1 MLSGR
6 DTLKRMDGTL
16 KRARRDL
23 ERLDLELL
31 ASSRAV
37 TENKLRQARAI
48 DGMAR
53 IRLNAAERNEV
64 TQHLEAATNE
74 VNTLLAQRNAAI
86 EALNGQLSGAGDT
99 LDELEERRSSL
110 HDDVDA
116 AARLLAEREA
126 AVQKRLE
133 EDDAFN
139 AGLERA
145 HEAQAVAERADD
157 KAELAR
163 EDRSRKGK
171 PFEADELFMYLW
183 RRGYGT
189 SEYSAG
195 PLARLLDGWV
205 ARLCG
210 YREARANYWLLLE
223 IPKRL
228 AEHAERARE
237 TAEQALDSLQDL
249 EEQAARGGR
258 VPEARD
264 ALAEAERRQD
274 SLDEDIAAAEGRLS
288 DLQAEH
294 NRYTAGEDG
303 HLAKALRVFSATL
316 ERRGI
321 DELMRI
327 ARATMT
333 DEDDVLVD
341 ELRELRTQYAEL
353 RDELDDNR
361 SQQDKRVARIREL
374 EEVRQKFK
382 RSRYDDLHSRFD
394 KGDRIEQMIGEVIGG
409 VIQGTALWKTLR
421 RHQRYR
427 DAAGEWPDFG
437 SGGVS
442 RRHKRRKSKLRQRAP
457 SWHWPG
463 PSSRSGGGGGFNFP
477 KPKKGPGRRRRSRG
491 GFKTGGGF

>member
-1 MLSGR
+1 MISGR
-6 DTLKRMDGTL
+6 DALKRMDGTL

-23 ERLDLELL
+23 EQLDLELL

-53 IRLNAAERNEV
+53 IRLDAARQKEV

-74 VNTLLAQRNAAI
+74 VNTLLAQRDAAI
-86 EALNGQLSGAGDT
+86 ESLNEQLRDAGDA
-99 LDELEERRSSL
+99 LDELEERRRSL
-110 HDDVDA
+110 HDDVDR
-116 AARLLAEREA
+116 AARQLAEREA
-126 AVQKRLE
+126 AVQGSLQ
-133 EDDAFN
+133 DNDAFN
-139 AGLERA
+139 AQLERA
-145 HEAQAVAERADD
+145 HEAEAIAKRADD

-163 EDRSRKGK
+163 DDRTRKGK

-183 RRGYGT
+183 QRGYGT
-189 SEYSAG
+189 SEYAAW

-210 YREARANYWLLLE
+210 YGEARPNYWLLLE
-223 IPKRL
+223 IPQRL
-228 AEHAERARE
+228 AEHAEHARDA
-237 TAEQALDSLQDL
+237 AEQALDALQDI
-249 EEQAARGGR
+249 EEQAARDGQ
-258 VPEARD
+258 VPEARN

-274 SLDEDIAAAEGRLS
+274 TLDEDIEAAEGRLR

-316 ERRGI
+316 ERRGV
-321 DELMRI
+321 DELMQI

-333 DEDDVLVD
+333 DEDDALVD
-341 ELRELRTQYAEL
+341 ELRHLRKQYAEL
-353 RDELDDNR
+353 KDELGSNR
-361 SQQDKRVARIREL
+361 SQQDQRVARIREL
-374 EEVRQKFK
+374 EEVRRKFK

-394 KGDRIEQMIGEVIGG
+394 KGDSIERMIGEVIAG

-442 RRHKRRKSKLRQRAP
+442 RRRKRSKSKSRQRAP

-463 PSSRSGGGGGFNFP
+463 PSSRSGGGFNFP
-477 KPKKGPGRRRRSRG
+477 QPPKGSRRRRRSRG

>member
-48 DGMAR
+48 DGIAR
-53 IRLNAAERNEV
+53 IRLDAAQRKEV
-64 TQHLEAATNE
+64 TEHLEAATNE
-74 VNTLLAQRNAAI
+74 VNTLLAKRDAAI
-86 EALNGQLSGAGDT
+86 ESLNEQLSDAGDA
-99 LDELEERRSSL
+99 LGELEQHRSAL

-126 AVQKRLE
+126 AVQQRLQD
-133 EDDAFN
+133 DDAFETQ
-139 AGLERA
+139 LERA
-145 HEAQAVAERADD
+145 HEAEAVAAHADD

-163 EDRSRKGK
+163 EDRTRKGK

-195 PLARLLDGWV
+195 PLTRLLDSWV

-210 YREARANYWLLLE
+210 YQDARANYWLLLE
-223 IPKRL
+223 IPRRL
-228 AEHAERARE
+228 AEHAEHARE
-237 TAEQALDSLQDL
+237 TAEQALDSLQDI
-249 EEQAARGGR
+249 EEQAARDGQ

-274 SLDEDIAAAEGRLS
+274 SLDEDIEAAEGRLR

-321 DELMRI
+321 EELTRI

-333 DEDDVLVD
+333 DEDDALVD
-341 ELRELRTQYAEL
+341 ELRDLRKHYAGLQGELS
-353 RDELDDNR
+353 DNR

-374 EEVRQKFK
+374 EEVRRKFK
-382 RSRYDDLHSRFD
+382 QSRYDDLHSRFD
-394 KGDRIEQMIGEVIGG
+394 KGDSIERMIGDVIGG

-442 RRHKRRKSKLRQRAP
+442 RRRKQRKSKSRKRPP

-463 PSSRSGGGGGFNFP
+463 PGSGSGGGFNFP
-477 KPKKGPGRRRRSRG
+477 QSRKGSGARGRRSRG

>member
-48 DGMAR
+48 DGIAR
-53 IRLNAAERNEV
+53 IRLDAAQQKEV
-64 TQHLEAATNE
+64 TEHLEAATNE
-74 VNTLLAQRNAAI
+74 VNTLLARRNAAI
-86 EALNGQLSGAGDT
+86 ESLNEQLSDAGNT
-99 LDELEERRSSL
+99 LDELEERRSAL
-110 HDDVDA
+110 HEDVDA
-116 AARLLAEREA
+116 AARRLAEREA
-126 AVQKRLE
+126 AVQKGLQ
-133 EDDAFN
+133 DDGEFEAQ
-139 AGLERA
+139 LERA
-145 HEAQAVAERADD
+145 HEAEAVAARADD

-183 RRGYGT
+183 QRGYG
-189 SEYSAG
+189 SSAYSAG

-210 YREARANYWLLLE
+210 YQDARANYWLLLE
-223 IPKRL
+223 IPRRL
-228 AEHAERARE
+228 AEHAEHARE
-237 TAEQALDSLQDL
+237 TAKQALDSLQDI
-249 EEQAARGGR
+249 EERAARDGQ

-274 SLDEDIAAAEGRLS
+274 TLDEDIEAAEGRLR

-321 DELMRI
+321 DELTRI

-333 DEDDVLVD
+333 DEDDALVD
-341 ELRELRTQYAEL
+341 ELRELRKQYAEL
-353 RDELDDNR
+353 KGELNDNR
-361 SQQDKRVARIREL
+361 SQQDERVTRIREL
-374 EEVRQKFK
+374 EEVRRNFK
-382 RSRYDDLHSRFD
+382 QSRYDDLHSHFD
-394 KGDRIEQMIGEVIGG
+394 KGDSIERMIGEVIGG

-421 RHQRYR
+421 RQQRYR

-437 SGGVS
+437 SGGVA
-442 RRHKRRKSKLRQRAP
+442 RRRKRRKSKSQKRPP

-463 PSSRSGGGGGFNFP
+463 PGSRSGGGFNFP
-477 KPKKGPGRRRRSRG
+477 PPRKGSGARRRRSRG

>member
-1 MLSGR
+1 MISGR

-16 KRARRDL
+16 QRARRDL
-23 ERLDLELL
+23 ERLDIELL

-53 IRLNAAERNEV
+53 IRLDAAKRNEV

-74 VNTLLAQRNAAI
+74 VNTLLAQRDAAI
-86 EALNGQLSGAGDT
+86 ESLNEQLKGAGEA
-99 LDELEERRSSL
+99 LDDLEERRSSL

-116 AARLLAEREA
+116 AARQLAEREA
-126 AVQKRLE
+126 AVQDSLQ
-133 EDDAFN
+133 DSDTFN
-139 AGLERA
+139 AQLELA
-145 HEAQAVAERADD
+145 HEAEALAERADD
-157 KAELAR
+157 KAKLAK
-163 EDRSRKGK
+163 EDRVRKGK

-183 RRGYGT
+183 HRGYGT
-189 SEYSAG
+189 PEYAAG

-210 YREARANYWLLLE
+210 YGEARANYWLLLE

-228 AEHAERARE
+228 AEHAEHARE
-237 TAEQALDSLQDL
+237 TAEQALDSLQDI
-249 EEQAARGGR
+249 EELAARDGQ

-274 SLDEDIAAAEGRLS
+274 TLDEDIEAAEGRLR

-294 NRYTAGEDG
+294 SRYTAGEDG

-333 DEDDVLVD
+333 DEDDALVD
-341 ELRELRTQYAEL
+341 ELRRLRKQYAEL
-353 RDELDDNR
+353 KDELGGNR
-361 SQQDKRVARIREL
+361 SQQDQRVARIREL
-374 EEVRQKFK
+374 EEVRRKFK
-382 RSRYDDLHSRFD
+382 RSRYDDVHSRFD
-394 KGDRIEQMIGEVIGG
+394 KGDSIERMIGEVIGG
-409 VIQGTALWKTLR
+409 VIQGTVLWKTLR
-421 RHQRYR
+421 RHQHYR

-442 RRHKRRKSKLRQRAP
+442 RRRKPRKQKSRQRAP

-463 PSSRSGGGGGFNFP
+463 PSSRSGGGGGFNLPQPP
-477 KPKKGPGRRRRSRG
+477 KGSGRRRRSRG